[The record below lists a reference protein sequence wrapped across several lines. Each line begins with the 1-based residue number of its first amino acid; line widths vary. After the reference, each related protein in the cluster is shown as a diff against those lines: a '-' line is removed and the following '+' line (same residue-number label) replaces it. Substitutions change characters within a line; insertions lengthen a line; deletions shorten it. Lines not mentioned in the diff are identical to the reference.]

1 MFGPLGGPE
10 LVLILVLALIV
21 FGPRRLPEIGKSMGK
36 LLSEFRKASHDFQ
49 RTIEDEVE
57 AEKHKA
63 PDPPAPAPPAPAPP
77 PEASAPVPSAPAAPQ
92 PPLEPTV
99 VRDGPAPPPWS
110 ETK

>member
-36 LLSEFRKASHDFQ
+36 LLAEFRKASHDFQ

-57 AEKHKA
+57 AEKYKA
-63 PDPPAPAPPAPAPP
+63 AAPETPPPSVDATAPQAP
-77 PEASAPVPSAPAAPQ
+77 PEA
-92 PPLEPTV
+92 TV
-99 VRDGPAPPPWS
+99 RREEPPPPI
-110 ETK
+110 EPK

>member
-21 FGPRRLPEIGKSMGK
+21 FGPRRLPEIGKSMGR

-57 AEKHKA
+57 AEKYKTAAPVVA
-63 PDPPAPAPPAPAPP
+63 PDAPPPAGDSAGPPAPAEATVHREVPP
-77 PEASAPVPSAPAAPQ
+77 PPI
-92 PPLEPTV
+92 EP
-99 VRDGPAPPPWS
+99 
-110 ETK
+110 K

>member
-21 FGPRRLPEIGKSMGK
+21 FGPRRLPEIGKSMGR

-57 AEKHKA
+57 AEKYKA
-63 PDPPAPAPPAPAPP
+63 ATPETPPPAEDATAPQAPAEGTVGREVPP
-77 PEASAPVPSAPAAPQ
+77 PPI
-92 PPLEPTV
+92 EP
-99 VRDGPAPPPWS
+99 
-110 ETK
+110 K

>member
-21 FGPRRLPEIGKSMGK
+21 FGPRRLPEIGKSMGR

-57 AEKHKA
+57 AEKYKA
-63 PDPPAPAPPAPAPP
+63 AAPEAPEAPVDATDPQAPAEATVGREDPPPPI
-77 PEASAPVPSAPAAPQ
+77 
-92 PPLEPTV
+92 EP
-99 VRDGPAPPPWS
+99 
-110 ETK
+110 K

>member
-36 LLSEFRKASHDFQ
+36 LLAEFRRASHDFQ

-57 AEKHKA
+57 AEKYKA
-63 PDPPAPAPPAPAPP
+63 PTPEPPPATGAPADTVQRDVPPAPI
-77 PEASAPVPSAPAAPQ
+77 
-92 PPLEPTV
+92 EP
-99 VRDGPAPPPWS
+99 
-110 ETK
+110 K